1 MAKRS
6 LKMSIETASTR
17 SSVLRSLFLALLAM
31 AVLVSACARTAAVA
45 PPTTA
50 PAPVAE
56 AAPPAAPTP
65 APAAAPPAAGASAG
79 AYTSVQAK
87 RGEGYFDAVCTACH
101 VRSDF
106 AGPQFMRS
114 WGGAPAGELFM
125 FISTTMPQD
134 NPASLSL
141 QEYADIL
148 AYLMQ
153 LNEMPAGDRELP
165 GNQEALNAIAF
176 QKPEP

>member
-1 MAKRS
+1 
-6 LKMSIETASTR
+6 
-17 SSVLRSLFLALLAM
+17 
-31 AVLVSACARTAAVA
+31 
-45 PPTTA
+45 
-50 PAPVAE
+50 
-56 AAPPAAPTP
+56 
-65 APAAAPPAAGASAG
+65 
-79 AYTSVQAK
+79 
-87 RGEGYFDAVCTACH
+87 
-101 VRSDF
+101 
-106 AGPQFMRS
+106 
-114 WGGAPAGELFM
+114 M